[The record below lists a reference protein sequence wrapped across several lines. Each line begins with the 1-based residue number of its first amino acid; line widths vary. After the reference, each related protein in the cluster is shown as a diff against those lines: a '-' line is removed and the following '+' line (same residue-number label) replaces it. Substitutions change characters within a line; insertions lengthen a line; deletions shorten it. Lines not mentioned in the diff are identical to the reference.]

1 MISRRKFIL
10 PSVPRAGD
18 GSVGQSSAS
27 QGASLVH
34 AYSVDRVKNIAM
46 AINGNDIPAENDLN
60 GLTFVEVT
68 RLADSLPRH
77 SITQSVYSVT
87 SMDVQSTNPADCITI
102 LPFEEPTA
110 NLREP
115 QDHFTMRLVYPR
127 VVFLACLLL
136 AINSL
141 FGPFHYSSAGDK
153 MPTMI
158 CSVEGMNEFVLDN
171 GLKILFFADKSQ
183 PKVTVNCTIFVG
195 SRHEGY
201 GETGMAHLL
210 EHMLFKGTELHPKI
224 PDVLRDHGAD
234 FNGSTGLDQTRYYE
248 TLAASD
254 ENLEFAIRLEADR
267 MVNSRILNDDLQK
280 EFTVIR
286 SEFERAE
293 NSPIRVLKQRMFSA
307 AYQWHNYRNSTIGN
321 RSDIERVP
329 IDSLRAFYRKFYR
342 PDNAMLVI
350 AGSFNEKKALDY
362 VRKYFGVLEK
372 PKASLLQTYTVEPP
386 QDGERTTVVRR
397 VGDVQVVGTMYHI
410 PFGSDSEFA
419 AVDLLASIL
428 TDEPSGRLYK
438 SLIETKKAS
447 EMFGGAFGQHDP
459 GTIFFFAEV
468 PKNKAIDSAQSA
480 MIDTLENL
488 SNTPVNSEEVNRARQ
503 QILNAREMAASK
515 TDSLVAR
522 LSYWASQGDWRLYF
536 LYRDGIESATPEQV
550 QRVAQKYLVR
560 NNRTVGLYLPT
571 EISERINIP
580 DRASVA
586 VLVKD
591 YVGRES
597 ISEGEQ
603 FDPSPKNIEERLVR
617 GELTTGIPFAFLPKK
632 TRGNTVNLTLNLR
645 FGDEKSLMGKTAAC
659 ELLGSLVER
668 GTKTLTLQQVNDR
681 KDQLK
686 ADIRISSIPQIL
698 RISVETKKETLIEVL
713 ALIEDILRNPLL
725 DETDFSLL
733 KDQTYIRLENQK
745 REPSILVEKRVNR
758 ILSPYKRGD
767 VRYVPTTEE
776 EMEDYRNLK
785 LADVKEIHAKFLS
798 GTEGEV
804 TVVGDFDAKE
814 VEEKLS
820 AMLSKW
826 KSKIAY
832 QRIATSAT
840 SDVKVPIN
848 FLETPDKANS
858 NYYAS
863 QQYAIRDDHPKYPAL
878 LLANNILGGDT
889 RASRLGN
896 RVRHDEGLSYG
907 VSSTFEASPIDER
920 ASLSISAI
928 TNPANRE
935 KLVKVIDE
943 EIQKFVKDGVTE
955 KELRDNIQGFLQSR
969 RLQRSRD
976 EKLARILADN
986 LFTGRNLEYF
996 EKLEADVSRL
1006 TVKDVN
1012 EAINE
1017 YVSPDT
1023 FVVATAGDLAKTT
1036 LLKP

>member
-1 MISRRKFIL
+1 ML
-10 PSVPRAGD
+10 
-18 GSVGQSSAS
+18 
-27 QGASLVH
+27 
-34 AYSVDRVKNIAM
+34 
-46 AINGNDIPAENDLN
+46 
-60 GLTFVEVT
+60 
-68 RLADSLPRH
+68 
-77 SITQSVYSVT
+77 
-87 SMDVQSTNPADCITI
+87 VQSTDPANCITI
-102 LPFEEPTA
+102 LPFKEPTA
-110 NLREP
+110 ILREP
-115 QDHFTMRLVYPR
+115 QDHFTMRFVYPR

-136 AINSL
+136 AFNGL
-141 FGPFHYSSAGDK
+141 FGPFHYSTAGDK
-153 MPTMI
+153 LPAKI
-158 CSVEGMNEFVLDN
+158 CSVEGMNEYVLEN

-210 EHMLFKGTELHPKI
+210 EHMQFKGTELHPKI

-280 EFTVIR
+280 EFTVVR

-293 NSPIRVLKQRMFSA
+293 NSPFRVLQQRMFSV

-321 RSDIERVP
+321 RIDIERVP

-350 AGSFNEKKALDY
+350 AGSFDEKKALGY

-372 PKASLLQTYTVEPP
+372 PKSSLVQTYTVEPP
-386 QDGERTTVVRR
+386 QDGDRTTVVRR
-397 VGDVQVVGTMYHI
+397 VGDVQVVGAMYHI
-410 PFGSDSEFA
+410 PCGSDSEFA
-419 AVDLLASIL
+419 SVDLLASIL

-438 SLIETKKAS
+438 SLIETKKAT
-447 EMFGGAFGQHDP
+447 EVFGGAFGQHDP
-459 GTIFFFAEV
+459 GIIFFIAEV
-468 PKNKAIDSAQSA
+468 PKDRAMDDAQAA

-488 SNTPVNSEEVNRARQ
+488 SSTPINSEEVNRARQ

-515 TDSLVAR
+515 TDSLVSK

-536 LYRDGIESATPEQV
+536 LYRDGVESATPEQV
-550 QRVAQKYLVR
+550 QRVSQKYLVR

-571 EISERINIP
+571 EISERITIP
-580 DRASVA
+580 DRTSVA
-586 VLVKD
+586 ALVKD

-603 FDPSPKNIEERLVR
+603 FDPSPKNIEERLIR
-617 GELTTGIPFAFLPKK
+617 GELKTGIPFAFLPKK

-659 ELLGSLVER
+659 ELLGSLMER

-698 RISVETKKETLIEVL
+698 RISVETKKEKLIEVL
-713 ALIEDILRNPLL
+713 ALIEDILRNPRM
-725 DETDFSLL
+725 DETEFSLL
-733 KDQTYIRLENQK
+733 KDQAYTRLENQK

-767 VRYVPTTEE
+767 VRYVFTTEE
-776 EMEDYRNLK
+776 ELEDYRNLK

-820 AMLSKW
+820 AIFSMW

-840 SDVKVPIN
+840 FDVKVPMQSI
-848 FLETPDKANS
+848 ETPGKANS

-878 LLANNILGGDT
+878 LLANNVLGGDSL
-889 RASRLGN
+889 ASRLGN
-896 RVRHDEGLSYG
+896 RLRQDEGLSYG
-907 VSSTFEASPIDER
+907 VSSIFEASPIDER

-935 KLVKVIDE
+935 KLVKAIDE

-955 KELRDNIQGFLQSR
+955 KELKDNIQGFLQSR

-986 LFTGRNLEYF
+986 LFTGRNLGYF
-996 EKLEADVSRL
+996 EKLEADVSKL

-1012 EAINE
+1012 EAISE

-1023 FVVATAGDLAKTT
+1023 FVVATAGDFAKPM
-1036 LLKP
+1036 LPKP

>member
-1 MISRRKFIL
+1 
-10 PSVPRAGD
+10 
-18 GSVGQSSAS
+18 
-27 QGASLVH
+27 
-34 AYSVDRVKNIAM
+34 
-46 AINGNDIPAENDLN
+46 
-60 GLTFVEVT
+60 
-68 RLADSLPRH
+68 
-77 SITQSVYSVT
+77 
-87 SMDVQSTNPADCITI
+87 
-102 LPFEEPTA
+102 
-110 NLREP
+110 
-115 QDHFTMRLVYPR
+115 MRFVYPR

-136 AINSL
+136 AFNGL
-141 FGPFHYSSAGDK
+141 FGPFHYSTAGDK
-153 MPTMI
+153 LPAKI
-158 CSVEGMNEFVLDN
+158 CSVEGMNEYVLEN

-210 EHMLFKGTELHPKI
+210 EHMQFKGTELHPKI
-224 PDVLRDHGAD
+224 PDLLRDHGAD

-280 EFTVIR
+280 EFTVVR

-293 NSPIRVLKQRMFSA
+293 NSPFRVLQQRMFSA

-321 RSDIERVP
+321 RIDIERVP

-350 AGSFNEKKALDY
+350 AGSFDEKKALGY

-372 PKASLLQTYTVEPP
+372 PKASLVQTYTVEPP
-386 QDGERTTVVRR
+386 QDGDRTTVVRR
-397 VGDVQVVGTMYHI
+397 VGDVQVVGAMYHI
-410 PFGSDSEFA
+410 PCGSDSEFA
-419 AVDLLASIL
+419 SVDLLASIL

-438 SLIETKKAS
+438 SLIETKKAT
-447 EMFGGAFGQHDP
+447 EVFGGAFGQHDP
-459 GTIFFFAEV
+459 GIIFFLAEV
-468 PKNKAIDSAQSA
+468 PKDRAMDDAQAA

-488 SNTPVNSEEVNRARQ
+488 SSTPINSEEVNRARQ

-515 TDSLVAR
+515 TDSLVSK

-536 LYRDGIESATPEQV
+536 LYRDGVESATPEQV
-550 QRVAQKYLVR
+550 QRVSQKYLVR

-571 EISERINIP
+571 EISERITIP
-580 DRASVA
+580 DRTSVA
-586 VLVKD
+586 ALVKD

-603 FDPSPKNIEERLVR
+603 FDPSPKNIEERLIR
-617 GELTTGIPFAFLPKK
+617 GELKTGIPFAFLPKK

-659 ELLGSLVER
+659 ELLGSLMER

-698 RISVETKKETLIEVL
+698 RISVETKKEKLIEVL
-713 ALIEDILRNPLL
+713 ALIEDILRNPRM
-725 DETDFSLL
+725 DETEFSLL
-733 KDQTYIRLENQK
+733 KDQAYTRLENQK

-767 VRYVPTTEE
+767 VRYVFTTEE
-776 EMEDYRNLK
+776 ELEDYRNLK

-820 AMLSKW
+820 AIFSMW

-840 SDVKVPIN
+840 FDVKVPMQSI
-848 FLETPDKANS
+848 ETPGKANS
-858 NYYAS
+858 NYYAI

-878 LLANNILGGDT
+878 LLANNVLGGDT
-889 RASRLGN
+889 LASRLGN
-896 RVRHDEGLSYG
+896 RLRQDEGLSYG

-955 KELRDNIQGFLQSR
+955 KELKDNIQGFLQSR

-986 LFTGRNLEYF
+986 LFTGRNLGYF
-996 EKLEADVSRL
+996 EKLEADVSKL

-1012 EAINE
+1012 EAISE

-1023 FVVATAGDLAKTT
+1023 FVVATAGDFAKPM
-1036 LLKP
+1036 LPKP

>member
-1 MISRRKFIL
+1 ML
-10 PSVPRAGD
+10 
-18 GSVGQSSAS
+18 
-27 QGASLVH
+27 
-34 AYSVDRVKNIAM
+34 
-46 AINGNDIPAENDLN
+46 
-60 GLTFVEVT
+60 
-68 RLADSLPRH
+68 
-77 SITQSVYSVT
+77 
-87 SMDVQSTNPADCITI
+87 VQSTDPANCITI
-102 LPFEEPTA
+102 LPFKEPTA
-110 NLREP
+110 ILREP
-115 QDHFTMRLVYPR
+115 QDHFTMRFVYPR

-136 AINSL
+136 AFNGL
-141 FGPFHYSSAGDK
+141 FGPFHYSTAGDK
-153 MPTMI
+153 LPAKI
-158 CSVEGMNEFVLDN
+158 CSVEGMNEYVLEN

-210 EHMLFKGTELHPKI
+210 EHMQFKGTELHPKI

-280 EFTVIR
+280 EFTVVR

-293 NSPIRVLKQRMFSA
+293 NSPFRVLQQRMFSA

-321 RSDIERVP
+321 RIDIERVP

-350 AGSFNEKKALDY
+350 AGSFDEKKALGY

-372 PKASLLQTYTVEPP
+372 PKASLVQTYTVEPP
-386 QDGERTTVVRR
+386 QDGDRTTVVRR
-397 VGDVQVVGTMYHI
+397 VGDVQVVGAMYHI
-410 PFGSDSEFA
+410 PCGSDSEFA
-419 AVDLLASIL
+419 SVDLLASIL

-438 SLIETKKAS
+438 SLIETKKAT
-447 EMFGGAFGQHDP
+447 EVFGGAFGQHDP
-459 GTIFFFAEV
+459 GIIFFIAEV
-468 PKNKAIDSAQSA
+468 PKDRAMDDAQAA

-488 SNTPVNSEEVNRARQ
+488 SSTPINSEEVNRARQ

-515 TDSLVAR
+515 TDSLVSK

-536 LYRDGIESATPEQV
+536 LYRDGVESATPEQV
-550 QRVAQKYLVR
+550 QRVSQKYLVR

-571 EISERINIP
+571 EISERITIP
-580 DRASVA
+580 DRTSVA
-586 VLVKD
+586 ALVKD

-603 FDPSPKNIEERLVR
+603 FDPSPKNIEERLIR
-617 GELTTGIPFAFLPKK
+617 GELKTGIPFAFLPKK

-659 ELLGSLVER
+659 ELLGSLMER

-698 RISVETKKETLIEVL
+698 RISVETKKEKLIEVL
-713 ALIEDILRNPLL
+713 ALIEDILRNPRM
-725 DETDFSLL
+725 DETEFSLL
-733 KDQTYIRLENQK
+733 KDQAYTRLENQK

-767 VRYVPTTEE
+767 VRYVFTTEE
-776 EMEDYRNLK
+776 ELEDYRNLK

-820 AMLSKW
+820 AIFSMW

-840 SDVKVPIN
+840 FDVKVPMQSI
-848 FLETPDKANS
+848 ETPGKANS

-878 LLANNILGGDT
+878 LLANNVLGGDT
-889 RASRLGN
+889 LASRLGN
-896 RVRHDEGLSYG
+896 RLRQDEGLSYG
-907 VSSTFEASPIDER
+907 VSSIFEASPIDER

-955 KELRDNIQGFLQSR
+955 KELKDNIQGFLQSR

-986 LFTGRNLEYF
+986 LFTGRNLGYF
-996 EKLEADVSRL
+996 EKLEADVSKL

-1012 EAINE
+1012 EAISE

-1023 FVVATAGDLAKTT
+1023 FVVATAGDFAKPM
-1036 LLKP
+1036 LPKP